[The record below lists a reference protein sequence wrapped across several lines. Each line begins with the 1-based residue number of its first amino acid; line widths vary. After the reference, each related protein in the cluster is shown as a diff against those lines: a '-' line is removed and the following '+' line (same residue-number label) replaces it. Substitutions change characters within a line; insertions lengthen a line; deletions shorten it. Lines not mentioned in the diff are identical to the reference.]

1 VLIVGGGIAGLSL
14 NLALREGPWQVEL
27 AERGTGCDQP
37 GAGLAVQPN
46 AMRALGCL
54 GAGVGAAVERAGVV
68 ISRFGYHDQHGNL
81 LCDIDLGGLWSAVGP
96 FVGITRAA
104 LHDVLRS
111 GPDRC
116 RLGLAVT
123 SVTQD
128 GQRVSVSFGDATAAE
143 YDLVVGADGIHSD
156 VRRLAFGGPVPA
168 YAGQMAW
175 RSLAPIRPRSLDG
188 IQFWLGED
196 RFFGLCPVGDE
207 LTYGFGNLACAR
219 RHELVSGRLCRLR
232 DYFAGFGGP
241 VRQYLAAVPGDGDIH
256 CSPVEWLPEAAWSS
270 GRVVLIGDAAHA
282 MSPMMGQGGCMA
294 IEDALVLA
302 DELRR
307 APDIP
312 SAVAA
317 FGARRRPRVGWVR
330 EQSQAL
336 TELVRLPAPIRGV
349 SIVTNSRD
357 SLPPA
362 RIARGWSS
370 PEDSRQ
376 SHSPLLYLS
385 C

>member
-14 NLALREGPWQVEL
+14 NLALREGPWQVDL
-27 AERGTGCDQP
+27 VERGTGWDQP

-46 AMRALGCL
+46 AMRALRSL
-54 GAGVGAAVERAGVV
+54 GVAAAVERAGAV
-68 ISRFGYHDQHGNL
+68 ISRFGYYDQHGDP
-81 LCDIDLGGLWSAVGP
+81 LCDIDLSGLWSAVGP
-96 FVGITRAA
+96 FVGITRVA

-111 GPDRC
+111 G
-116 RLGLAVT
+116 LGRHRMGTAVT
-123 SVTQD
+123 AVTQQD
-128 GQRVSVSFGDATAAE
+128 GRRVLASFGDASTAE
-143 YDLVVGADGIHSD
+143 YDLVVGADGINSD
-156 VRRLAFGGPVPA
+156 VRRLAVGGPSPA

-188 IQFWLGED
+188 VQFWLGED

-207 LTYGFGNLACAR
+207 LTYGFGNLACPRRPEPAAGRAR
-219 RHELVSGRLCRLR
+219 RLDE
-232 DYFAGFGGP
+232 YFAGFGEP
-241 VRQYLAAVPGDGDIH
+241 VRQYLAAVPRDSDIH
-256 CSPVEWLPEAAWSS
+256 CSPVEWLPEPRWSA

-307 APDIP
+307 APDIT

-317 FGARRRPRVGWVR
+317 FAARRHPRVEWVR

-336 TELVRLPAPIRGV
+336 AELVRLPSRIRDRGL
-349 SIVTNSRD
+349 RD
-357 SLPPA
+357 
-362 RIARGWSS
+362 RGIRAFH
-370 PEDSRQ
+370 DRYR
-376 SHSPLLYLS
+376 PLVAVP
-385 C
+385 

>member
-1 VLIVGGGIAGLSL
+1 MTMTGNRVLIVGGGIAGLSL
-14 NLALREGPWQVEL
+14 NLALAEGPWQVDL
-27 AERGTGCDQP
+27 VERGTGWDQP

-54 GAGVGAAVERAGVV
+54 GVGAAVERAGIVLG
-68 ISRFGYHDQHGNL
+68 RFGYYDQHGDP

-96 FVGITRAA
+96 FVGISRAA

-111 GPDRC
+111 GPARC
-116 RLGLAVT
+116 RLGTAVT

-128 GQRVSVSFGDATAAE
+128 GPRVPVSFGDAATAE
-143 YDLVVGADGIHSD
+143 YDLVVGADGINSD
-156 VRRLAFGGPVPA
+156 VRRFAFGGPSPV

-175 RSLAPIRPRSLDG
+175 RSLAPVRPRSLDG
-188 IQFWLGED
+188 VQFWLGED

-219 RHELVSGRLCRLR
+219 RHEPVSGRAGRLR
-232 DYFAGFGGP
+232 DYFAGFGAP
-241 VRQYLAAVPGDGDIH
+241 VRQYLAAVPGDDSIH
-256 CSPVEWLPEAAWSS
+256 CSPVEWLPEVIWSA

-312 SAVAA
+312 SAVVA
-317 FGARRRPRVGWVR
+317 FAARRRPRVDWVR
-330 EQSQAL
+330 GQSQAL
-336 TELVRLPAPIRGV
+336 TELVRLPAHIRNRRLRDRGV
-349 SIVTNSRD
+349 SAFHDRYRPLVA
-357 SLPPA
+357 PP
-362 RIARGWSS
+362 
-370 PEDSRQ
+370 
-376 SHSPLLYLS
+376 
-385 C
+385 

>member
-1 VLIVGGGIAGLSL
+1 
-14 NLALREGPWQVEL
+14 
-27 AERGTGCDQP
+27 
-37 GAGLAVQPN
+37 
-46 AMRALGCL
+46 MRALGCL
-54 GAGVGAAVERAGVV
+54 GAGVGAAVERAGAV
-68 ISRFGYHDQHGNL
+68 ISRFGYYDQHGDP
-81 LCDIDLGGLWSAVGP
+81 LCDIDLGGLWWAVGP
-96 FVGITRAA
+96 FVGISRAA

-128 GQRVSVSFGDATAAE
+128 GQRVSVSFNDATAAE
-143 YDLVVGADGIHSD
+143 YDLVVGADGINSD
-156 VRRLAFGGPVPA
+156 VQRLTFAGPAPA

-175 RSLAPIRPRSLDG
+175 RCLAPIRPRSLGG

-196 RFFGLCPVGDE
+196 RFFELCPVGDE

-219 RHELVSGRLCRLR
+219 RHELVPGRLCRLR
-232 DYFAGFGGP
+232 EYFAGFGEP
-241 VRQYLAAVPGDGDIH
+241 VRQYLAAVPGDGGIH
-256 CSPVEWLPEAAWSS
+256 CSPVEWLPEVAWSS

-282 MSPMMGQGGCMA
+282 MSPMLGQGGCMA

-317 FGARRRPRVGWVR
+317 FSARRRPRVDWVR
-330 EQSQAL
+330 EQSHAL
-336 TELVRLPAPIRGV
+336 TELVRLPAPIRDRGLRERGV
-349 SIVTNSRD
+349 SAFHHRYRPLIA
-357 SLPPA
+357 PP
-362 RIARGWSS
+362 
-370 PEDSRQ
+370 
-376 SHSPLLYLS
+376 
-385 C
+385 

>member
-1 VLIVGGGIAGLSL
+1 LATKRVLIVGGGIAGLSL

-27 AERGTGCDQP
+27 AERGTGWDQP

-54 GAGVGAAVERAGVV
+54 GAGAGAAVERAGVV
-68 ISRFGYHDQHGNL
+68 ISRFGYNDQHGDP
-81 LCDIDLGGLWSAVGP
+81 LCEIDLAGLWSAVGP
-96 FVGITRAA
+96 FVGISRAA

-128 GQRVSVSFGDATAAE
+128 GQRASVSFSDATAAE
-143 YDLVVGADGIHSD
+143 YDLVVGADGINSD
-156 VRRLAFGGPVPA
+156 VRRLAFGGPMPA

-188 IQFWLGED
+188 IQFWLGDD

-219 RHELVSGRLCRLR
+219 RHEPATGRARRLR
-232 DYFAGFGGP
+232 AYFAGFGEP

-256 CSPVEWLPEAAWSS
+256 CSPVEWLPQVAWSA

-317 FGARRRPRVGWVR
+317 FGARRRPRVDWVR

-336 TELVRLPAPIRGV
+336 TELVRLPARIRDRGLRERGV
-349 SIVTNSRD
+349 SAFHDRYRPLVA
-357 SLPPA
+357 PP
-362 RIARGWSS
+362 
-370 PEDSRQ
+370 
-376 SHSPLLYLS
+376 
-385 C
+385 